1 MVEFNFTFKG
11 MDPSEA
17 IKNYAE
23 KKLRKFEKYFFGP
36 VSIQVV
42 FKREKF
48 REIAE
53 VIIKGDGEQIIAKEE
68 TSDVYEA
75 IDLAYETL
83 EKQIKK
89 LKEKRKEFR
98 KGKVAEEGLTS
109 PTLEENYIVKLTKI
123 NCMSTQ
129 EALEWFEKNKDSF
142 MLFYNTDHEK
152 ICLIYSE
159 KGKPVVVIPEIA

>member
-1 MVEFNFTFKG
+1 MIEFNFTFKG

-23 KKLRKFEKYFFGP
+23 KKFRKFEKYFEGP
-36 VSIQVV
+36 VNIQVI

-48 REIAE
+48 RELVE
-53 VIIKGDGEQIIAKEE
+53 VIVSGDGENIIAKEE
-68 TSDVYEA
+68 TSDIYEA

-89 LKEKRKEFR
+89 FKEKRKEFR
-98 KGKVAEEGLTS
+98 KRAVETVS
-109 PTLEENYIVKLTKI
+109 PILEEESYTIKTVKI
-123 NCMSTQ
+123 NPMSTQ

-142 MLFYNTDHEK
+142 MLFYNTDYEK
-152 ICLIYSE
+152 VCLIYLE
-159 KGKPVVVIPEIA
+159 KDKPVIVVPEIS